1 MHASMGK
8 TTQETAYIDVSDVE
22 RIEAL
27 DSWTK
32 SGFIR
37 EAVQEKL
44 DRVEGARN
52 E

>member
-1 MHASMGK
+1 MGK
-8 TTQETAYIDVSDVE
+8 TTQETAYIDVSDVK

-27 DSWTK
+27 ESWTK

-44 DRVEGARN
+44 DRVEG
-52 E
+52 EGDE